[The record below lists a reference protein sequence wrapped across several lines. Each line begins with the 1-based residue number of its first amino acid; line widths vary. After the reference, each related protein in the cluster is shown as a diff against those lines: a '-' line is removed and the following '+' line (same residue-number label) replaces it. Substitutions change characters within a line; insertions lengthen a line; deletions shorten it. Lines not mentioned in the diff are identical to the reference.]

1 MEQTTFVRDFSSI
14 SPSAKWMIL
23 CKGHTKIPYA
33 KEVAELLEYPNN
45 YLPDFKKRDFTFW
58 ASTLGLERRYWSI
71 DQLLNDLPDVISV
84 KKEFYSESLNMQ
96 R

>member
-1 MEQTTFVRDFSSI
+1 
-14 SPSAKWMIL
+14 
-23 CKGHTKIPYA
+23 
-33 KEVAELLEYPNN
+33 VAELFVYPDK
-45 YLPDFKKRDFTFW
+45 YVPDFKRRDFIFW
-58 ASTLGLERRYWSI
+58 ASTAGLGNRYWSI